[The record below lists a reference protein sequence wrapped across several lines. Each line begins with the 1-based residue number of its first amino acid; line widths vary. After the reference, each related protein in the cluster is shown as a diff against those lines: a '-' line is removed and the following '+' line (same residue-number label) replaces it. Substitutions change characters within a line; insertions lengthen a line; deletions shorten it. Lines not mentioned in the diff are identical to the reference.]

1 MQSTLLNPNMT
12 VIRPNGSI
20 VSANALEFERK
31 LTTLLTQT
39 DCSILLLDLGKV
51 ESVDSSGVLAL
62 VSALKLSQRMGR
74 RLSLCSVSPALKIIL
89 ELTQLDRLFEIYEDE
104 SAFTSA

>member
-1 MQSTLLNPNMT
+1 MQSTLVNPNMT

-20 VSANALEFERK
+20 NGANALEFERK
-31 LTTLLTQT
+31 LTTLLTQG

-51 ESVDSSGVLAL
+51 ESIDSAAVLAL
-62 VSALKLSQRMGR
+62 VSVLKLSQNMGR
-74 RLSLCSVSPALKIIL
+74 RFSLCSVSPALKMIF

-104 SAFTSA
+104 SAFTNA